1 MLQATK
7 YINLTD
13 IILNEKKD
21 TKEYMLMI
29 LYTWSLKMGKTNLQ
43 GYKSG

>member
-29 LYTWSLKMGKTNLQ
+29 LYTWSIKMGKTNLQ
-43 GYKSG
+43 G